1 MVEARF
7 ESDLNMSSTEDIFNS
22 NENLQWWG
30 QTSIFKKGYIKNIL

>member
-22 NENLQWWG
+22 NETCNDEV
-30 QTSIFKKGYIKNIL
+30 K